1 MRFFAGED
9 FPKLSIFSEE
19 LPSPWIV
26 PAYLS
31 RAHRDRLVRMFGR
44 ALLAFDDRLSFVE
57 LSWAERDF
65 LTWRKVRIP
74 RDAVI
79 WWRVE
84 VPSWDDRALR
94 TEEQLR
100 EIVEEGSKLHPGRAI
115 YDFDGPLDLPGF
127 GWLGAFKVQVLHRL
141 IDEIEDREL
150 LEDPRWVVESL
161 HEAAGWLESAVDLL
175 DFAEGMLEMRGFG
188 YAEEACRDE
197 AMARVL
203 AARFGGKERGKAD
216 RELGV
221 LVKVRAGESR
231 LEGEERAALAAGGL
245 LDRETGRY
253 FPVMDAL
260 KREGVWQ
267 RFVKKVA
274 GARGTERALRE
285 LLPGWVPEE
294 LPLGGLISIMRSPEE
309 PRLDVALRGV
319 KASLGEPE
327 NRTLRRAKDLL
338 SEDKWEEASR
348 LVLKAIERGEDRLWT
363 EKELQQGAGILGG
376 FVIKMITTKG
386 DNLDP
391 NRLNR
396 IAIASNA
403 TAGLFERAGSMRG
416 ALAAL
421 VWAGSYWRM
430 AHSKRLA
437 SEALERAR
445 RLAEDLGEGS
455 WQAATFQE
463 LGDLAIE
470 ENRLEQARE
479 AYQKALTIRVNLGDL
494 KGQAEGFKGLG
505 EVARLKEQWEEAKG
519 YYERA
524 LSIVGQLGDRQEESQ
539 MNKRLGQ
546 VALQTAEHDAAQG
559 YLERALAVA
568 QEISDRRGEADACN
582 ALFGVALAKGNYE
595 DAEQAYQR
603 ARRIFRE
610 IGDDRGKATTYV
622 AEGILWKVKGETERA
637 RAAFEYALIAFDKL
651 GDRLGQDTV
660 RRLLEALEPTPKPP
674 NKNK

>member
-150 LEDPRWVVESL
+150 LEDPRWAVESL

-221 LVKVRAGESR
+221 LVKVRAGESS

-274 GARGTERALRE
+274 GARGIERALRE

-327 NRTLRRAKDLL
+327 NRMLKRATVLL
-338 SEDKWEEASR
+338 LEGQWEEASR
-348 LVLKAIERGEDRLWT
+348 LVLKAIEREEDRLWT
-363 EKELQQGAGILGG
+363 EKELQQGASILGAT
-376 FVIKMITTKG
+376 VQKMIG
-386 DNLDP
+386 VQEDNLDP
-391 NRLNR
+391 DWPNRVATTAEAAARLMERVGLTNDASFSLLIAGKHWR
-396 IAIASNA
+396 IGHSLLLA
-403 TAGLFERAGSMRG
+403 RG
-416 ALAAL
+416 
-421 VWAGSYWRM
+421 
-430 AHSKRLA
+430 
-437 SEALERAR
+437 ALERAL
-445 RLAEDLGEGS
+445 RLSEPLGEGVL
-455 WQAATFQE
+455 WAIAYQE
-463 LGDLAIE
+463 LGALALE
-470 ENRLEQARE
+470 ENRLEEARD
-479 AYQKALTIRVNLGDL
+479 AYQKALTLSQDLGYRRGETECL
-494 KGQAEGFKGLG
+494 TGLG
-505 EVARLKEQWEEAKG
+505 EVAGQMGQLDEAKG
-519 YYERA
+519 YYERVLSIAERCDNRHEVVRVSLHLATLALHMDELEAAQSHFEKA
-524 LSIVGQLGDRQEESQ
+524 LSIAKAVGNRKMEANIYSALLS
-539 MNKRLGQ
+539 
-546 VALQTAEHDAAQG
+546 VA
-559 YLERALAVA
+559 V
-568 QEISDRRGEADACN
+568 
-582 ALFGVALAKGNYE
+582 VKGSYE
-595 DAEQAYQR
+595 DADQAYQQ
-603 ARRIFRE
+603 AREIYREMNDRSGAAELLAMEGLLSLAKDEAAKAKASFEQARLIYKE
-610 IGDDRGKATTYV
+610 IGDTQGV
-622 AEGILWKVKGETERA
+622 ARVEA
-637 RAAFEYALIAFDKL
+637 
-651 GDRLGQDTV
+651 
-660 RRLLEALEPTPKPP
+660 LLEAGFPNPNPP
-674 NKNK
+674 EAP